1 MVKNCSNCCQCICDT
16 SSISIFWYFDFLY
29 LILYLFLYR
38 AQNSLISIY
47 RHYTI
52 DIADPNS
59 MLDAC
64 HMNFVIDLAH
74 HELSVVRRSEVRF
87 LMGTPNFFCPTPVK
101 RWKTSFSTCW
111 YCFSRFGTFYRY
123 RCFQFVARRPDSCL
137 KFWASV
143 AEFWRN
149 SVIIDILENKSMF
162 SLTKYTV
169 IYFPLRPT

>member
-1 MVKNCSNCCQCICDT
+1 MWYFLHFHILILWFSVFDT
-16 SSISIFWYFDFLY
+16 LSISLSSSKLSYFY
-29 LILYLFLYR
+29 LQTLH
-38 AQNSLISIY
+38 Y
-47 RHYTI
+47 RHCWSQQY
-52 DIADPNS
+52 AGRVS
-59 MLDAC
+59 Y
-64 HMNFVIDLAH
+64 
-74 HELSVVRRSEVRF
+74 ELCNRPRSPWTLCGAQVWGSIPHGDSEFF
-87 LMGTPNFFCPTPVK
+87 LCPTPVK

>member
-1 MVKNCSNCCQCICDT
+1 MILPPFPYFDTLIFCIWYFIYFFTELKTYQLSYFYLQTLHYRHCW
-16 SSISIFWYFDFLY
+16 SQEYAGRVSYELCNRPRSPGSLCGAKVWGSISHGDSEFFLW
-29 LILYLFLYR
+29 
-38 AQNSLISIY
+38 
-47 RHYTI
+47 
-52 DIADPNS
+52 
-59 MLDAC
+59 
-64 HMNFVIDLAH
+64 
-74 HELSVVRRSEVRF
+74 
-87 LMGTPNFFCPTPVK
+87 PTPVT

-111 YCFSRFGTFYRY
+111 YCFSRFGTFYWY
-123 RCFQFVARRPDSCL
+123 RCFQFVVRRPDSCL